1 MDFKPRNKVNASF
14 SMSGMTDIIFLLL
27 IFFMVTSTL
36 INPNALKLLLPKS
49 ANQTSASPVA
59 TVSITRELQYY
70 VQGSPVK
77 FSEIENV
84 LKEEFNRK
92 EIEKPTVSLN
102 ADRNVP
108 IKEIVKV
115 MNIANK
121 NEWKLILA
129 TSAE

>member
-1 MDFKPRNKVNASF
+1 MDIKPRNKVNASF

-49 ANQTSASPVA
+49 ANQTSASPIA

-92 EIEKPTVSLN
+92 ETEQPTVSLN